1 MRRPTARKAA
11 AMATNDPRHEP
22 VAPIDVTTTS
32 GPRAAPMAH
41 DAWSQPMNRTPRF
54 REVWAL
60 AAASMR
66 PEPPPSSRVTTGTIH
81 HAVARPSPSKPAAAS
96 PQPLA
101 SKTAVPRRVLS
112 APLPALAT
120 KYAAVNAASKRPS
133 PASGAPSEAR
143 MGGQA
148 TPMAPAGKP
157 RATKR
162 KRGVPVRIQVGAPAP
177 SADLGSITRRMGE
190 RDRADVGSHGGRDR
204 RRQRRVHRVRR
215 GLFR

>member
-11 AMATNDPRHEP
+11 AITPSDPRHDP
-22 VAPIDVTTTS
+22 VPPIDVTPWG

-41 DAWSQPMNRTPRF
+41 DACSQPMNRTPRF

-60 AAASMR
+60 AAATMR

-101 SKTAVPRRVLS
+101 TKTAVPRRVLS

-133 PASGAPSEAR
+133 PASGAPNEAR
-143 MGGQA
+143 QGGQA
-148 TPMAPAGKP
+148 PPLAPAGK
-157 RATKR
+157 A
-162 KRGVPVRIQVGAPAP
+162 Q
-177 SADLGSITRRMGE
+177 ADEENTCRS
-190 RDRADVGSHGGRDR
+190 
-204 RRQRRVHRVRR
+204 
-215 GLFR
+215 

>member
-11 AMATNDPRHEP
+11 AITPSDPRHDP
-22 VAPIDVTTTS
+22 VPPIDVTPWG

-101 SKTAVPRRVLS
+101 SKTGVPRRVPN

-120 KYAAVNAASKRPS
+120 KYAAVNAASKRPR
-133 PASGAPSEAR
+133 PASGAPSEGRIA
-143 MGGQA
+143 GHA
-148 TPMAPAGKP
+148 TPMEPPGRPKT
-157 RATKR
+157 TKR
-162 KRGVPVRIQVGAPAP
+162 TRGVPVRIQMVAPAA
-177 SADLGSITRRMGE
+177 SADLGSITRRMVE

-204 RRQRRVHRVRR
+204 RRQRGVHRVRR